1 MNKHSKRSPDGVFRV
16 ILSSAIAWGLIECGV
31 SIQGAASQTLEEIP
45 ASTSTE
51 ALLTQETVVEEQ
63 IELATESQFS
73 FATHQPLTAIAEDST
88 LDSSQL
94 DKAIAASP
102 VRSATR
108 SPEPEAEI
116 ADFSTATE
124 QNPSLLLTST
134 DELTGQIPVLPAPEP
149 SPPPQT
155 FGPENPVP
163 PPGYSPPP
171 FEFDYYNQFNR
182 YRLGIGD
189 NVAIAVQGFP
199 EFDVQGPI
207 DLEGNLVVPILG
219 SVSLMGLTLEE
230 VNAKISYELGQRYLQ
245 QEPNV
250 TARLLNP
257 RTSTITIA
265 GEVFQ
270 PGFYNLAPGT
280 EVDEAII
287 TAGGSTRQA
296 DLRSVI
302 VRRSL
307 IDGTVIEREVNLF
320 ASLQNGTSLPPLRL
334 QDGDAVIVPKLIVGT
349 DQDYDRVLVSRSL
362 LAQQQITIR
371 VLSYPN
377 QALGA
382 ITLANGSTF
391 LDAITQLNL
400 NLQEADLSEIGLL
413 RFDPEQGKVVAQKL
427 NGIEAIRG
435 DISQDVPLL
444 DDDVIVVD
452 RSTLSAIDY
461 VLGIV
466 TRPVTSIL
474 QLINFVR
481 DTLIFSVP
489 DVFNPPQQ
497 TP

>member
-1 MNKHSKRSPDGVFRV
+1 MSKHSKRSPDRIFRV
-16 ILSSAIAWGLIECGV
+16 ILFSATAWGLIECGV
-31 SIQGAASQTLEEIP
+31 SIQGATSQILAEIP

-51 ALLTQETVVEEQ
+51 ALLTQETVVEEEQ
-63 IELATESQFS
+63 ALVPESQFS
-73 FATHQPLTAIAEDST
+73 FATRQPLKAIAEDTT
-88 LDSSQL
+88 LDLSKFDEAVTTST
-94 DKAIAASP
+94 
-102 VRSATR
+102 VRSAKPLLEPIAEM
-108 SPEPEAEI
+108 SEFSAPEAP
-116 ADFSTATE
+116 DRSS
-124 QNPSLLLTST
+124 PSFPT
-134 DELTGQIPVLPAPEP
+134 DKFIGQIPVLPASEP
-149 SPPPQT
+149 PQPPQT

-189 NVAIAVQGFP
+189 NVAISVQGFP
-199 EFDVQGPI
+199 EFDVQGAI

-219 SVSLMGLTLEE
+219 AVSLMGLTIDE

-250 TARLLNP
+250 TTRLLNP

-270 PGFYNLAPGT
+270 PGFYNLAPGA

-362 LAQQQITIR
+362 IAQPQITVR

-382 ITLANGSTF
+382 ITLTNGSTF
-391 LDAITQLNL
+391 LDAISQLNL

-427 NGIEAIRG
+427 NGIEAIQG

-444 DDDVIVVD
+444 DEDVIVID

-466 TRPVTSIL
+466 TRPITSVL
-474 QLINFVR
+474 QLVNFVR
-481 DTLIFSVP
+481 DTLIFSIP
-489 DVFNPPQQ
+489 DVFRPGPR
-497 TP
+497 

>member
-1 MNKHSKRSPDGVFRV
+1 
-16 ILSSAIAWGLIECGV
+16 
-31 SIQGAASQTLEEIP
+31 
-45 ASTSTE
+45 
-51 ALLTQETVVEEQ
+51 
-63 IELATESQFS
+63 
-73 FATHQPLTAIAEDST
+73 
-88 LDSSQL
+88 
-94 DKAIAASP
+94 
-102 VRSATR
+102 
-108 SPEPEAEI
+108 
-116 ADFSTATE
+116 
-124 QNPSLLLTST
+124 
-134 DELTGQIPVLPAPEP
+134 
-149 SPPPQT
+149 
-155 FGPENPVP
+155 
-163 PPGYSPPP
+163 
-171 FEFDYYNQFNR
+171 
-182 YRLGIGD
+182 
-189 NVAIAVQGFP
+189 
-199 EFDVQGPI
+199 
-207 DLEGNLVVPILG
+207 
-219 SVSLMGLTLEE
+219 MGLTLEE